1 MSELLPAIFEHT
13 KLRPGKYQGFVTHLV
28 PDETK
33 LEFWGAFYE
42 TLNERFSLNLPFADA
57 DKKVNQYLGYFGKR
71 FHPKNKTPD
80 YFHVGL
86 DIDGALKAKIF
97 PITRGVLEYS
107 GFGIIDGKYVMIS
120 HPEIKTEDGFT
131 LHSLYLHLRDLKV
144 SFTSYQKMLREI
156 SFNTYPRIEISA
168 ETQIGVM
175 GQTGNAHGHPH
186 LHLQLEFRNEKGDI
200 VLIDPLQS
208 LGFAPGES
216 LTKDIKDI
224 SSYEAFLDKHRDDM
238 LKTNLAEFMK
248 NDKG

>member
-1 MSELLPAIFEHT
+1 
-13 KLRPGKYQGFVTHLV
+13 
-28 PDETK
+28 
-33 LEFWGAFYE
+33 
-42 TLNERFSLNLPFADA
+42 
-57 DKKVNQYLGYFGKR
+57 
-71 FHPKNKTPD
+71 
-80 YFHVGL
+80 
-86 DIDGALKAKIF
+86 
-97 PITRGVLEYS
+97 
-107 GFGIIDGKYVMIS
+107 
-120 HPEIKTEDGFT
+120 
-131 LHSLYLHLRDLKV
+131 
-144 SFTSYQKMLREI
+144 
-156 SFNTYPRIEISA
+156 
-168 ETQIGVM
+168 M